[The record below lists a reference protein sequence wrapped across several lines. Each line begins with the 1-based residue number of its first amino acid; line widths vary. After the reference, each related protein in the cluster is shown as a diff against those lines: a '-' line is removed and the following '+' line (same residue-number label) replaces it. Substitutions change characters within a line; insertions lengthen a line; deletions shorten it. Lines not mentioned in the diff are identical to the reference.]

1 MDSIDFPVIG
11 RWLATIGLQIVLI
24 IVLSVVAYVLLSIS
38 SRLVTRKI
46 KDYDDV
52 EGSDLDK
59 RAETIRRLVKTSGT
73 IFIIAIAILMILD
86 RLGIDI
92 RPILA
97 SVGVLSLALGLGAQT
112 LVKDIIG
119 GIFII
124 FEGQFHIGDVIE
136 FEDIVGTVE
145 DMTLRATRVRDT
157 NGTIHI
163 IPNGELRIVANR
175 TRGWS
180 RATVDITIP
189 YSQDVEAVYEA
200 LDVVKERA
208 ANDDNIGALLSEELV
223 ITGIEGL
230 DDWGLRVRLTGK
242 TQPNQQWEVQRYL
255 RQQVMAVLAERQITV
270 AQPWQEYGLAAKRKS
285 S

>member
-1 MDSIDFPVIG
+1 MDSLDFTAIG
-11 RWLATIGLQIVLI
+11 RWLATTGLQIFLI
-24 IVLSVVAYVLLSIS
+24 IALSVVAYVLLSIS

-73 IFIIAIAILMILD
+73 VLIISIATLMIMD
-86 RLGIDI
+86 RLGLDI

-112 LVKDIIG
+112 LVKDVIG

-136 FEDIVGTVE
+136 FEGIIGTVE
-145 DMTLRATRVRDT
+145 DMTLRATRVRDA
-157 NGTIHI
+157 NGTVHI
-163 IPNGELRIVANR
+163 IPNGELRIVSNR

-189 YSQDVEAVYEA
+189 YTQDVEAVYEA

-208 ANDDNIGALLSEELV
+208 SADETIAALLTEDLV

-230 DDWGLRVRLTGK
+230 DDWGLRVRITGK
-242 TQPNQQWEVQRYL
+242 TQPNKQWDVQRYL
-255 RQQVMAVLAERQITV
+255 RQQVMEVLAEREIAV
-270 AQPWQEYGLAAKRKS
+270 ALPWQEFGLASKS
-285 S
+285 KAS